1 MMPLKVM
8 ICKESKGKATVT
20 LAKPHDQK
28 GNLIKIWIESE
39 IKCPL
44 KGIQH
49 IEYSVFHQ
57 GSIP

>member
-49 IEYSVFHQ
+49 IEYSVFH
-57 GSIP
+57 